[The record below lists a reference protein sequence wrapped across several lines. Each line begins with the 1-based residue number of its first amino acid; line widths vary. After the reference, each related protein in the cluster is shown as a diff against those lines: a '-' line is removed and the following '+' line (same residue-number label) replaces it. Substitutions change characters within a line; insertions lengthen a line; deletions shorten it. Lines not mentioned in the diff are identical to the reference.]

1 MSKVCSKAADRV
13 AQASGF
19 VIHEPIYQHPMTVNK
34 LGEKMASMFTG
45 SKELKGRMTKRRIKT
60 IIRNW

>member
-19 VIHEPIYQHPMTVNK
+19 VIHEPIYHHPMTVNK
-34 LGEKMASMFTG
+34 LGETMASMFKG
-45 SKELKGRMTKRRIKT
+45 GKELKGRMTKRRIKT